1 MGENS
6 KVLLSMEPSKV
17 MGNLRILM
25 EPTTKGILRE
35 IRWKAKG
42 LCFMGQKGLHTMAIG
57 WLINSMAMVSFIM
70 KTQSN

>member
-6 KVLLSMEPSKV
+6 KVLLLTEPSKV
-17 MGNLRILM
+17 MGNSLILM

-57 WLINSMAMVSFIM
+57 WLISSMAMVSFIM
-70 KTQSN
+70 KTQWN